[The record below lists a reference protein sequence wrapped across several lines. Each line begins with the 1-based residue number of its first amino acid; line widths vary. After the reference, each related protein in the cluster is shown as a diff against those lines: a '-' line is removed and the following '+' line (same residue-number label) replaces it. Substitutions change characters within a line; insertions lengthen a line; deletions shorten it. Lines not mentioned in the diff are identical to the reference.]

1 MVIAC
6 DVDNIICSTTQS
18 VLNVHFENTGEK
30 LQLEDIKS
38 YYIENYISEDYRE
51 DFYKIFLDKRVWKGI
66 DILPNCVEVIKKLH
80 DKGHSIHFVTATEM
94 LNAPKK
100 VRFLQRTFPF
110 LNVRKRFITTQNKQ
124 MIKCDVLI
132 DDYEKNLIGGDY
144 HGILMNYPWNAN
156 FDDAE
161 YDNIIR
167 VNDWTE
173 IEPVVDFIQ
182 RWKYGN

>member
-1 MVIAC
+1 MVIAVDC
-6 DVDNIICSTTQS
+6 DNIICSTTQS
-18 VLNVHFENTGEK
+18 VLNVHFENTGER
-30 LQLEDIKS
+30 LQLDDIKS
-38 YYIENYISEDYRE
+38 YYIEEYVSDEYKD

-80 DKGHSIHFVTATEM
+80 DKGHLIHFVTATETA
-94 LNAPKK
+94 NVHKK
-100 VRFLQRTFPF
+100 FRFLCRTFPF

-144 HGILMNYPWNAN
+144 QGILMNYPWNAN
-156 FDDAE
+156 FDDAA

-167 VNDWTE
+167 VNNWLE
-173 IEPVVDFIQ
+173 IEPVIDFIQ
-182 RWKYGN
+182 RRKSA